1 MSTATLQNNVRLR
14 IFLILVLSIGIRIA
28 RSFASNSVHKATGI
42 LAFNY
47 IVYGII
53 VLCTLL
59 PFKAAWIVAMFA
71 IVVAI
76 VIGGSSVVLGTI
88 STVRCLSANHA
99 GCIQHAPGSI
109 IAIVLAAIIVVL
121 DIIQGW
127 SIYLILRFPSF
138 VASATQRI
146 RIIFSWAWP
155 FAWLVNISLI
165 VESSWIFW
173 VTPHLVIDPTLIV
186 LADSEE
192 LFLLGGLM
200 VVALASDFIALLQVK
215 EDLAKWAIY
224 VQIILTGAGM
234 IMLFVPKTVPTVRS
248 EDAPKEIKTKQKQI
262 KPQVVQATSTDN
274 TFQKDSQLKK
284 RQKSRIEDIK
294 F

>member
-1 MSTATLQNNVRLR
+1 MTTATLQNNVRLR
-14 IFLILVLSIGIRIA
+14 IFLIIVLSIGIRIA

-47 IVYGII
+47 IIYGII
-53 VLCTLL
+53 ILCTLM
-59 PFKAAWIVAMFA
+59 PFKASWMVAMIA
-71 IVVAI
+71 NTCAI
-76 VIGGSSVVLGTI
+76 VIGGSSVALGTI

-109 IAIVLAAIIVVL
+109 IAIVLAAIIVFL

-138 VASATQRI
+138 IASATQRI

-165 VESSWIFW
+165 IKSSWIFC
-173 VTPHLVIDPTLIV
+173 VTPHLVIDPTLII
-186 LADSEE
+186 LADSNE

-200 VVALASDFIALLQVK
+200 VVTLAADFIALLKVK
-215 EDLAKWAIY
+215 EDLVKWAIY
-224 VQIILTGAGM
+224 IQIVLTAAGM
-234 IMLFVPKTVPTVRS
+234 IMLFVPKSVPTVRS
-248 EDAPKEIKTKQKQI
+248 KNAPKEIKTTQPKI
-262 KPQVVQATSTDN
+262 EPEVVQTTTN
-274 TFQKDSQLKK
+274 QLKK